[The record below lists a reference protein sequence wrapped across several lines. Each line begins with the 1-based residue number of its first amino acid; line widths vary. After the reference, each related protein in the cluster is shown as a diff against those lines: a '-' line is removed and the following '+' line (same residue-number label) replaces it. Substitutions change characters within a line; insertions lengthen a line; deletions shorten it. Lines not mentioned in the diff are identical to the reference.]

1 MIAFGNPVFTIAYV
15 SISFLFQ
22 SLKCYCQFLFRFEV
36 PVIPKDFVPRHT
48 FSGPLEIDRKH
59 YDAPPLEV
67 PSPEDINLKI
77 LIEGVANLVARCGK
91 LFEDLSREKNQ
102 SNPLFNFLLGGT
114 GHDYYAR
121 KLWEARQKRHDQIK
135 QPLDGRGGPSA
146 AGAQRLT
153 ADNRGQIL
161 GERPLERS
169 SQDSTPPAAPNVQLQ
184 YNLTDTFT
192 KPTLFVSNILFV

>member
-1 MIAFGNPVFTIAYV
+1 M
-15 SISFLFQ
+15 
-22 SLKCYCQFLFRFEV
+22 LFRFQV

-67 PSPEDINLKI
+67 PPPEDINLKI

-121 KLWEARQKRHDQIK
+121 KLWEARQKRNDQTK
-135 QPLDGRGGPSA
+135 QLLDGRAPSA
-146 AGAQRLT
+146 ASAQRLT
-153 ADNRGQIL
+153 AENRGQIL
-161 GERPLERS
+161 GEKPLERS
-169 SQDSTPPAAPNVQLQ
+169 FQDPTPPVASDVHLQ
-184 YNLTDTFT
+184 FNLTDTFT
-192 KPTLFVSNILFV
+192 NPASFVSNSPFVLNT